1 MTIFPFHFSRLLFVS
16 TKIFTSC
23 FFLHRQVIFPP
34 PYKDGFHPLLFERKK
49 NIHNSLSNTERELKL
64 IYKKKNGEILMN
76 STKIIY
82 FKCDEYLKLFIYYL
96 FITSWHQEHSDVF
109 NKISLCSLLFTWT
122 LFALHS
128 RICVQN
134 SKLSLTYTTL
144 SPQGFYEAG
153 SPVRENSHPF
163 CRYCAIPP
171 LKTAI
176 VFLQFMSNDFNFSNL
191 NKNSFFYLLI
201 VW

>member
-1 MTIFPFHFSRLLFVS
+1 
-16 TKIFTSC
+16 
-23 FFLHRQVIFPP
+23 
-34 PYKDGFHPLLFERKK
+34 
-49 NIHNSLSNTERELKL
+49 
-64 IYKKKNGEILMN
+64 MN

-96 FITSWHQEHSDVF
+96 FITSWHQEYSDVF

>member
-1 MTIFPFHFSRLLFVS
+1 
-16 TKIFTSC
+16 
-23 FFLHRQVIFPP
+23 
-34 PYKDGFHPLLFERKK
+34 
-49 NIHNSLSNTERELKL
+49 
-64 IYKKKNGEILMN
+64 MN

-134 SKLSLTYTTL
+134 SKLSLTYTIL

-163 CRYCAIPP
+163 CRYCAIAP

-176 VFLQFMSNDFNFSNL
+176 VFFLQFMSNDFNFSNL